1 VFDKGNATL
10 AESGVDTNLGVLWNR
25 WNGNYSLTKDGVAA
39 ASLDSNI
46 HLIGADQLIQNIMSL
61 APKGNVEYVG
71 TSATSPTLTVGANT
85 LVGTQTFHAGLN
97 FSGLN
102 AGGGIELNHLN
113 ISTDFGEMKVNM
125 RLENTLDL
133 TSAKGV
139 AEMHGHCRGC
149 NGPNWRVT
157 QMDGFSTVNIVGD
170 NAQGIFGSYNL
181 TGDNAAISGSYVGSE
196 IVTR

>member
-1 VFDKGNATL
+1 
-10 AESGVDTNLGVLWNR
+10 
-25 WNGNYSLTKDGVAA
+25 
-39 ASLDSNI
+39 
-46 HLIGADQLIQNIMSL
+46 LIGAGQLTQNIMSL

-71 TSATSPTLTVGANT
+71 TSATSPTLTVGGNT

-97 FSGLN
+97 FSGLS

-113 ISTDFGEMKVNM
+113 ISTDFGKMKVNM
-125 RLENTLDL
+125 RLANRLGL

-149 NGPNWRVT
+149 SGSRWRIT

-170 NAQGIFGSYNL
+170 NAEGIFGSYNL

-196 IVTR
+196 VLSN